1 MMRSMELFAGAGGLS
16 LGLTKAGF
24 RHNLVLERDKD
35 ACETIRE
42 NQRRQHPLVSHIPL
56 LELDAKKLDYSA
68 YSSDIELLAG
78 GPPCQPFSL
87 GGKHQG
93 HNDHRNLFPEIFR
106 AVRELTPKVVLIENV
121 KGLLRQSFSTFFE
134 HILLQ
139 LTYPELTPKQN
150 ESMLDHLARLE
161 KYHTRGKYKNLKY
174 NVVFRLVNAANFGIP
189 QRRERV
195 FIVAVRGDLS
205 LEWSFPDERAETH
218 SQDALLLSQWVTG
231 DYWDVHKVAKKDRPM
246 LTDRMKQKINQIS
259 HIDRDDKLP
268 WVTVRDAIGDL
279 PDPEIDGKQSGIL
292 NHVFNP
298 GARQYPGHTGS
309 PIDEPA
315 KTLKAGD
322 HGVPGGENMLTRNNG
337 SVRYFTV
344 RESAR
349 IQTFP
354 DDYLFTGSWSET
366 MRQLGN
372 AVPVE
377 LAAFIGASIHKALF
391 NA

>member
-1 MMRSMELFAGAGGLS
+1 MRSVELFAGAGGLS

-24 RHNLVLERDKD
+24 HHNLVLEWDKD

-42 NQRRQHPLVSHIPL
+42 NQRRQHPLVSHVPL
-56 LELDAKKLDYSA
+56 LEFDATKLDYSA

-87 GGKHQG
+87 GGKHRG
-93 HNDHRNLFPEIFR
+93 HNDHRNLFPEMFR

-139 LTYPELTPKQN
+139 LTYPELTPKKN
-150 ESMLDHLARLE
+150 ESLSEHLTRLE
-161 KYHTRGKYKNLKY
+161 KHHTRSRHKGLKY
-174 NVVFRLVNAANFGIP
+174 NVVFRLVNAANFGVP

-195 FIVAVRGDLS
+195 FIVAVRSDLN
-205 LEWSFPDERAETH
+205 LEWSFPDEQQETH
-218 SQDALLLSQWVTG
+218 SQDALLRTQWVTG
-231 DYWDVHKVAKKDRPM
+231 DYWDTHKVATKDRPV
-246 LTDRMKQKINQIS
+246 LTDRIKRRIKQIS
-259 HIDRDDKLP
+259 HTNDDGKLP

-279 PDPEIDGKQSGIL
+279 PDPKTNRQRSGIY

-322 HGVPGGENMLTRNNG
+322 HGVPGGENMLTKNNG
-337 SVRYFTV
+337 EVRYFTV

-349 IQTFP
+349 LQTFP
-354 DDYLFTGSWSET
+354 DDYVFTGSWSEI

-377 LAAFIGASIHKALF
+377 LAESIGGSIRDAICKT
-391 NA
+391 

>member
-24 RHNLVLERDKD
+24 HHNLVLEWDKD

-42 NQRRQHPLVSHIPL
+42 NQRRQHPLVSHVPL
-56 LELDAKKLDYSA
+56 LELDATKLDYSA

-87 GGKHQG
+87 GGKHRG
-93 HNDHRNLFPEIFR
+93 HNDHRNLFPEMFR

-134 HILLQ
+134 HIVLQ
-139 LTYPELTPKQN
+139 LTYPELTPKKN
-150 ESMLDHLARLE
+150 ESLTDHLARLE
-161 KYHTRGKYKNLKY
+161 KHHTRGRHKGLKY
-174 NVVFRLVNAANFGIP
+174 NVVFRLVNAANFGVP

-195 FIVAVRGDLS
+195 FIVAVRSDLN
-205 LEWSFPDERAETH
+205 LEWSFPDEQAETH
-218 SQDALLLSQWVTG
+218 SQDALLRSQWVTG
-231 DYWDVHKVAKKDRPM
+231 DYWDFHEVAKKGRPV
-246 LTDRMKQKINQIS
+246 LTDRVKRRVKQIS
-259 HIDRDDKLP
+259 HTDDDGKLP

-279 PDPEIDGKQSGIL
+279 PDPETGRKRSGIF

-309 PIDEPA
+309 PIDEPS

-322 HGVPGGENMLTRNNG
+322 HGVPGGENMLAKNNG
-337 SVRYFTV
+337 KVRYFTV

-354 DDYLFTGSWSET
+354 DDYVFTGSWSEI

-377 LAAFIGASIHKALF
+377 LAESIGGSIRDALCKA
-391 NA
+391 